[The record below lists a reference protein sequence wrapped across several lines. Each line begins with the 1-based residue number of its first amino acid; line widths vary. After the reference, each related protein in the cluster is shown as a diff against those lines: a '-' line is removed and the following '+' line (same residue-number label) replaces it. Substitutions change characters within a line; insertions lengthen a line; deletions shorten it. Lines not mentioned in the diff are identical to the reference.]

1 MFFDLF
7 LPSKAGDIKIDD
19 PVGFKFTGANAT
31 LGAVIT
37 SALKYLFPIAGLILL
52 FMLIMGGLELMTSAG
67 NPEGTK
73 KGYQKVLWALVGFLL
88 IFLSYWIIQI
98 LEAILGIKVF

>member
-1 MFFDLF
+1 MIFELI
-7 LPSKAGDIKIDD
+7 LPSKNGPINIDD
-19 PVGFKFTGANAT
+19 PVGFKFKGADAN

-52 FMLIMGGLELMTSAG
+52 FMLIMGGLELMTSSG
-67 NPEGTK
+67 NPEATQ
-73 KGYQKVLWALVGFLL
+73 KGYKKILFAMVGFLL

-98 LEAILGIKVF
+98 LEAILGITIF